1 MPVRKYTRHKPLP
14 TKEWTER
21 QLDAYYNKH
30 KVKNSILDIKVDTSR
45 NSDIS
50 MNELKRRYKEYG
62 INYFATKKEF
72 VEKMKSYDKDIT
84 DEIIDNM
91 WSSYSHRDVLIR
103 TGQYDEARTRIFRDN
118 YIKALKA
125 IGISDEQLKVLNK
138 LPLSR
143 WKEVASVPNADKT
156 SLSTTKLPH
165 LGGFAYST
173 RGDEV
178 RKVGV
183 EDIWSEVLSA
193 FEITEDM
200 TEEQMEDA
208 REKTRQ
214 LRREKELQFKEVK
227 KRYATVVRFIPKDKR
242 EQLNENS
249 IDDYQESIRS
259 LISPYTKSNKKRIRK
274 SKKGYFYIPFV
285 GSQSPKSANRQIVSD
300 IVNEFRGRGLSY
312 SDFVEGWDDM
322 SGK

>member
-1 MPVRKYTRHKPLP
+1 MPRKYVRHKPLP

-30 KVKNSILDIKVDTSR
+30 KVKNSIMDIKVDTSR
-45 NSDIS
+45 DSSIS
-50 MNELKRRYKEYG
+50 MNELKRRYEEYG

-72 VEKMKSYDKDIT
+72 VEKMRKYDKDVT

-91 WSSYSHRDVLIR
+91 WNAYSHRDVLIR

-125 IGISDEQLKVLNK
+125 IGISDEQLKVISK

-173 RGDEV
+173 KGDEV

-208 REKTRQ
+208 REKTKQ
-214 LRREKELQFKEVK
+214 LIAEKESQFKEVK
-227 KRYATVVRFIPKDKR
+227 KRYTTVVRFIPKDRR

-249 IDDYQESIRS
+249 IDDYEESIMS
-259 LISPYTKSNKKRIRK
+259 LITPETKSGRKRVRK
-274 SKKGYFYIPFV
+274 SKSGYLYIPFV
-285 GSQSPKSANRQIVSD
+285 GSLRKESKNQTIVAD
-300 IVNEFRGRGLSY
+300 IINEFLGRGKKY